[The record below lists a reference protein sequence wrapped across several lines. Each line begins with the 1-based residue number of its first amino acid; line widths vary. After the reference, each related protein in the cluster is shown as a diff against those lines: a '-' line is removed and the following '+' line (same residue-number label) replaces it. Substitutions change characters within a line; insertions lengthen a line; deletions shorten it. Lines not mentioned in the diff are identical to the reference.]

1 MREITPELLNE
12 IARRIENAA
21 HPEKIF
27 LFGSH
32 AWGEPTPDSDLDL
45 FVVVS
50 SSDMP
55 AYRRAREIYRA
66 LRGIGVPVDI
76 IVRTR
81 DEVERSRQVVTSL
94 ARRVL
99 AEGKVLHG

>member
-1 MREITPELLNE
+1 MREITPELLKE

-99 AEGKVLHG
+99 DEGKVLHG

>member
-32 AWGEPTPDSDLDL
+32 AWGKPTPDSDLDL

-55 AYRRAREIYRA
+55 SYRRAREIYRA

-99 AEGKVLHG
+99 DEGKVLHG

>member
-1 MREITPELLNE
+1 MREITPELLKE

-55 AYRRAREIYRA
+55 AYRRTREIYRA

-76 IVRTR
+76 IVRTH

-94 ARRVL
+94 DRRVL
-99 AEGKVLHG
+99 DEGKVLHG